1 MKKHYNKLLDEIYY
15 EEELAN
21 GLKVI
26 IFHKK
31 DFHMTSCAFGTPYG
45 AFDIKERAQ
54 GKEYNFHPGIAHFLE
69 HKLFESDHGDVMND
83 FFSMGASVN
92 AFTSYRET
100 VYYFNMTGDN
110 IDKPLNLLLDFVQ
123 NLDITHES
131 VEKEKGI
138 INQELKMYMTM
149 PDTKLLN
156 ETFKA
161 LYHKYPIKYDIGGDE
176 ESVNAITKEELETC
190 YYINY
195 HPSNM
200 YLVISTYL
208 NPSYILDIIKK
219 NQDSKDFVRKDIPE
233 VIFDEEPSEVVSGDV
248 DVKFNI
254 FAPKHVYAIKL
265 KPDFKDAKDALRK
278 EWAMRILLETHFSTL
293 NPEYQ
298 VWMDNKLINDYFGYE
313 VDFDINVA
321 YILFYVEGRTKAQLK
336 ELIDSSLKE
345 KILNEDILTQIK
357 RRFLGMAFNA
367 FNDIDS
373 FNLSYVRDILGGIDI
388 FDTIEAIDSLSLDYI
403 YEVYNS
409 FNYDNYSLV
418 SILPNNS

>member
-1 MKKHYNKLLDEIYY
+1 MKKHYNELLDETYY

-45 AFDIKERAQ
+45 AFDIKERSQ

-110 IDKPLNLLLDFVQ
+110 IDIPLNLLLDFVQ
-123 NLDITHES
+123 NLNITHES

-161 LYHKYPIKYDIGGDE
+161 LYYKYPIKYDIGGDE

-208 NPSYILDIIKK
+208 KPPYILDIIKK

-233 VIFDEEPSEVVSGDV
+233 VIFDEEPSEVVNSDV

-265 KPDFKDAKDALRK
+265 KSDFKDAKDALRK

-298 VWMDNKLINDYFGYE
+298 IWMDNKLINDYFGYE
-313 VDFDINVA
+313 VDFDINAA
-321 YILFYVEGRTKAQLK
+321 YILFYAEGRTKAQLK

-388 FDTIEAIDSLSLDYI
+388 FDTIEAINSLSLDYI
-403 YEVYNS
+403 FEVYNS

-418 SILPNNS
+418 SILPNNN